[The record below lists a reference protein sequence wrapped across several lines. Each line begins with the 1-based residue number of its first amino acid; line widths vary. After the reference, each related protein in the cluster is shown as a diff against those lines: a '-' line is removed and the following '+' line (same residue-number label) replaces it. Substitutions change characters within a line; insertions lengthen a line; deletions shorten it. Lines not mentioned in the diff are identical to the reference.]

1 MIRQKICTLYL
12 GRAQVSSTVSV
23 SDGGVIKFAV
33 GGRERV
39 AVDVVGKPAVGG
51 GTGTTLLP
59 LTCQRLRNGTTSD
72 HQLVLRTA
80 E

>member
-39 AVDVVGKPAVGG
+39 DVVDVAVDVVGESAVG
-51 GTGTTLLP
+51 
-59 LTCQRLRNGTTSD
+59 
-72 HQLVLRTA
+72 
-80 E
+80 